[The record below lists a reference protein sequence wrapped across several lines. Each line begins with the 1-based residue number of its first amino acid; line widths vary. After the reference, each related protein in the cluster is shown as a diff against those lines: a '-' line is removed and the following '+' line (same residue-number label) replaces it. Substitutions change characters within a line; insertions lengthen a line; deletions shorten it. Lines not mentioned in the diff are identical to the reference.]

1 MAYAWMNL
9 GSAYGH
15 LGQYSKALEAGQEAV
30 RLDPQD
36 AEAWGNL
43 GITYCWLGRREKAIE
58 VYQHLRELDPD
69 VAEKLFK
76 ACIVR

>member
-1 MAYAWMNL
+1 M
-9 GSAYGH
+9 
-15 LGQYSKALEAGQEAV
+15 

-69 VAEKLFK
+69 EAEKRFK
-76 ACIVR
+76 ACIVP